1 MQICDYYK
9 LKRKYNRLLNDY
21 EILKEDYEKYRN
33 RSKKLIKH
41 LRIERR
47 LLQKQNDTSRE
58 N

>member
-21 EILKEDYEKYRN
+21 EILKEDHEKYRT

-41 LRIERR
+41 LRAERR
-47 LLQKQNDTSRE
+47 LLKNKIE
-58 N
+58 KGE

>member
-1 MQICDYYK
+1 MRIFNYVK
-9 LKRKYNRLLNDY
+9 LKRKYNRLANEYDT
-21 EILKEDYEKYRN
+21 LKEDYEKYRI

-47 LLQKQNDTSRE
+47 LLQKQNDASRK

>member
-1 MQICDYYK
+1 MQICDYFK

-33 RSKKLIKH
+33 KSKKIIKH

-47 LLQKQNDTSRE
+47 LLQK
-58 N
+58 